1 MFMWGGGV
9 LTCVSLVVVVVATK
23 VVLHPLLAI
32 DEKLVVCQV
41 RQKGGIAAMQC
52 QRPSRSEASRH
63 QHCVVTYGSCN
74 TENHRRLRGK
84 ECDVVAQRTSES
96 SGAWKTLQGVQVGG
110 WNVQGTNVD
119 QQGRSG
125 AARVERLAQRPLAGC
140 SCQRKKCGGS
150 RAIPCPCLGC
160 RVPPW

>member
-1 MFMWGGGV
+1 MCFPRGGCRGHQSRSS
-9 LTCVSLVVVVVATK
+9 SLAGHRRKSCRLPSTAK
-23 VVLHPLLAI
+23 
-32 DEKLVVCQV
+32 
-41 RQKGGIAAMQC
+41 R
-52 QRPSRSEASRH
+52 RPSRRCSVSGPAGARHQHCVVRH